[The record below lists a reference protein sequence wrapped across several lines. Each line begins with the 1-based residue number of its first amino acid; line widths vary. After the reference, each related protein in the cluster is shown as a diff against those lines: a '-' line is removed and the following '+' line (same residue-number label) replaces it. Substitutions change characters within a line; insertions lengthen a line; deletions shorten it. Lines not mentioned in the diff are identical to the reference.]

1 MFCQNCGETNDPDST
16 FCQSCG
22 ESLKNPRAS
31 VSAKLTKTDKKDPP
45 LNGGF
50 VSRVERG
57 LYFKIARG
65 FTWLLIFIATIAFF
79 GSLFF
84 LIPNISSLYFQRGSD
99 ISREE
104 IAQLLD
110 KNKKPSFNQS
120 VQPKET
126 IDVNQINN
134 LNSEITRLLYA
145 LFTEEAQIN
154 LPEFEIEEGRRAI
167 GQLLSYWPDI
177 NTRIK
182 IIKDM
187 KIKLKGIGKT
197 KEQIGNLIE
206 GYVELR
212 TQKEEAAKSAQEKKY
227 TDLLATGQFALGAL
241 IFISL
246 ATLNL
251 ALLAIERNT
260 RKTAS

>member
-1 MFCQNCGETNDPDST
+1 MFCPNCGETNDPDST
-16 FCQSCG
+16 FCQNCG
-22 ESLKNPRAS
+22 ESLKKPRTSAS
-31 VSAKLTKTDKKDPP
+31 SKLTKTEKRDPS

-50 VSRVERG
+50 VSRVERR
-57 LYFKIARG
+57 LYFRIARG
-65 FTWLLIFIATIAFF
+65 FTWLLIFIATIVFF

-84 LIPNISSLYFQRGSD
+84 LLQSISSSYFQRGSD
-99 ISREE
+99 ISKEE

-110 KNKKPSFNQS
+110 KNKKPSFNQP

-126 IDVNQINN
+126 TDIDQINN
-134 LNSEITRLLYA
+134 LNSEITKLLYA
-145 LFTEEAQIN
+145 LFTEDARIN

-177 NTRIK
+177 NTRIR
-182 IIKDM
+182 ITKDM
-187 KIKLKGIGKT
+187 KTKLKGIGKT

-206 GYVELR
+206 GYVGLR
-212 TQKEEAAKSAQEKKY
+212 IQKEEAAKSAQEKKY
-227 TDLLATGQFALGAL
+227 ADLFSMAQFALGAL

-260 RKTAS
+260 RKQIS